1 MKVLGLTPLFGDL
14 HGFMPPQLKKTF
26 TIVENRKKTLTTTVL
41 EAEIGEPPNVTE
53 ANGIGNTGHDKIPL
67 GTPGTPLLIRS
78 TFHSNYSF
86 PV

>member
-1 MKVLGLTPLFGDL
+1 MALSEKK
-14 HGFMPPQLKKTF
+14 PPFAK
-26 TIVENRKKTLTTTVL
+26 IVENRKKTLTTTVL
-41 EAEIGEPPNVTE
+41 EAEIGEPPNVTK

-86 PV
+86 PVNGS